1 MPERGRPCAA
11 ALATI
16 LVMAA
21 GASASA
27 SADAGASPAARP
39 GTDAGRRIYAAQC
52 AACHGAAAQGQH
64 AWDQPGLAGDMP
76 APPHDREGHTWK
88 HSDAMLYRIVRDGWR
103 DPYNKTRTLTMPA
116 FAPGLTPAEIRQVLD
131 YLKTL
136 WTPEQRQFQREE
148 SRNAPYPP
156 EARAPAP
163 PPKQKP

>member
-1 MPERGRPCAA
+1 MLERGPASAA

-16 LVMAA
+16 IVMAA
-21 GASASA
+21 GASAGA
-27 SADAGASPAARP
+27 DAAADAGRAARH
-39 GTDAGRRIYAAQC
+39 GTDAGRRIYAARC
-52 AACHGAAAQGQH
+52 ASCHGAAAQGQP
-64 AWDQPGLAGDMP
+64 AWDRPGPTGDMP

-88 HSDAMLYRIVRDGWR
+88 HSDAMLYRIVHDGWR

-131 YLKTL
+131 ALKTL

-156 EARAPAP
+156 EARTPAP
-163 PPKQKP
+163 RPKQKP